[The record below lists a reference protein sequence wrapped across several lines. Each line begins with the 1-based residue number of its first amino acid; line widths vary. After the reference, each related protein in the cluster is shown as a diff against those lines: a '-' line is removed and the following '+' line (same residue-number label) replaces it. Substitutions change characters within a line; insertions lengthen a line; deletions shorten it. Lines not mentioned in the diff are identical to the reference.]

1 MNNDNLEILGTE
13 ELIKKFTELTGRE
26 QTKAKNTALKK
37 GSDILVKAARQ
48 SLRTVTKGYN
58 RPNWWNGK
66 TLESGIKY
74 SKPSKDSDT
83 AKVHILA
90 DFRLKFWELGTQLR
104 RTKAGASRGVHKR
117 HSFSN
122 PLYRLRCQKLRT
134 LWVGYFLSLLIRYG
148 IRSNGEFRIR

>member
-1 MNNDNLEILGTE
+1 MNNDNLELTGVD
-13 ELIKKFTELTGRE
+13 ELVKKFTELTGRE

-37 GSDILVKAARQ
+37 ASDILVKAARQ

-74 SKPSKDSDT
+74 SRQKDSDT
-83 AKVHILA
+83 AKVHIMA

-117 HSFSN
+117 HSFFQPTVQAKMSDVVDSMG
-122 PLYRLRCQKLRT
+122 RLFSESIDKI
-134 LWVGYFLSLLIRYG
+134 W
-148 IRSNGEFRIR
+148 NKK

>member
-1 MNNDNLEILGTE
+1 MNNDNLELTGAE
-13 ELIKKFTELTGRE
+13 ELVKKFTELTGRE

-48 SLRTVTKGYN
+48 SLRQVTKGYN

-74 SKPSKDSDT
+74 SRQKDSDT
-83 AKVHILA
+83 AKVHILG
-90 DFRLKFWELGTQLR
+90 DFRLKFFELGTQLR

-117 HSFSN
+117 HSFFQPTVQAKMSEVEDSMG
-122 PLYRLRCQKLRT
+122 RLFSESIDKI
-134 LWVGYFLSLLIRYG
+134 W
-148 IRSNGEFRIR
+148 NKK

>member
-1 MNNDNLEILGTE
+1 MNNDNLELTGAE
-13 ELIKKFTELTGRE
+13 ELVKRFSELTGRE

-37 GSDILVKAARQ
+37 ASDILVKAARQ

-58 RPNWWNGK
+58 HPNYWNGK

-74 SKPSKDSDT
+74 SRQKDSDT
-83 AKVHILA
+83 AKVHIMA

-117 HSFSN
+117 HSFFQPAIQSKMSEVEDSMG
-122 PLYRLRCQKLRT
+122 RLFSESIDKI
-134 LWVGYFLSLLIRYG
+134 W
-148 IRSNGEFRIR
+148 NKK

>member
-1 MNNDNLEILGTE
+1 MINDNLELTGAQK
-13 ELIKKFTELTGRE
+13 LVKKFTELTGRE
-26 QTKAKNTALKK
+26 QTKAKNTALRK

-58 RPNWWNGK
+58 HPNYWNGK

-83 AKVHILA
+83 AKVHILG
-90 DFRLKFWELGTQLR
+90 DFRLKFFELGTQLR

-117 HSFSN
+117 HSFFQPAIQSKMSEVEDSMG
-122 PLYRLRCQKLRT
+122 RLFSESIDKI
-134 LWVGYFLSLLIRYG
+134 W
-148 IRSNGEFRIR
+148 NKK

>member
-1 MNNDNLEILGTE
+1 MNNDNLELTGAE
-13 ELIKKFTELTGRE
+13 ELVKKFTELTGRE

-48 SLRTVTKGYN
+48 SLRQVTKGYN

-74 SKPSKDSDT
+74 SKPSRDSDT
-83 AKVHILA
+83 AKVHIMA

-117 HSFSN
+117 HSFFQPTVQAKMSEVEDSMG
-122 PLYRLRCQKLRT
+122 RLFSESIDKI
-134 LWVGYFLSLLIRYG
+134 W
-148 IRSNGEFRIR
+148 NKK

>member
-1 MNNDNLEILGTE
+1 MNNDNLELTGAE

-74 SKPSKDSDT
+74 SRQKDSDT
-83 AKVHILA
+83 AKVHIMG
-90 DFRLKFWELGTQLR
+90 DFRLKF
-104 RTKAGASRGVHKR
+104 
-117 HSFSN
+117 
-122 PLYRLRCQKLRT
+122 
-134 LWVGYFLSLLIRYG
+134 
-148 IRSNGEFRIR
+148 